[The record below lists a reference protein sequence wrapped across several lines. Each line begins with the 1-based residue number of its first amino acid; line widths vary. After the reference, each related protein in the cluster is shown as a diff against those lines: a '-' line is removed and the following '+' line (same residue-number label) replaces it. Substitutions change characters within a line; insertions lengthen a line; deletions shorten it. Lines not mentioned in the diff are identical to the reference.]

1 MAASPAT
8 YRTNFIGPFSP
19 GHQIACCHSRQ
30 IWRLFK
36 RFEAVPVRML
46 QQETQANDES
56 DHIKCDMSGKLIDVV
71 IARFKNPVNKS
82 LIPLKKCGEFR

>member
-1 MAASPAT
+1 
-8 YRTNFIGPFSP
+8 
-19 GHQIACCHSRQ
+19 
-30 IWRLFK
+30 
-36 RFEAVPVRML
+36 ML